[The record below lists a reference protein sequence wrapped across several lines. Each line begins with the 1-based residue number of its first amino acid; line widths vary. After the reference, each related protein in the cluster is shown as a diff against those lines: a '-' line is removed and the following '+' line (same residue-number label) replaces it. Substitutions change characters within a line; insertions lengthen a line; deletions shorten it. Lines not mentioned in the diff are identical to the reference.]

1 MENTDKKLE
10 IIQKAI
16 ENKIGYDTEVIDIR
30 GKASF
35 ADYFVIT
42 SATSSNQMF
51 AIADNVEYEME
62 KEGFEKLNNST
73 GKSNEWL
80 LLDYDEVIVHII
92 WNQLTQKK
100 LRLLSAHMYRGWYM
114 TV

>member
-62 KEGFEKLNNST
+62 KEGFEKLNNSS

-80 LLDYDEVIVHII
+80 LLDYDEVIVHIFDI
-92 WNQLTQKK
+92 KARKFYDLE
-100 LRLLSAHMYRGWYM
+100 RLWTERDLKSNN
-114 TV
+114 

>member
-62 KEGFEKLNNST
+62 KEGFEKLNNSA

-80 LLDYDEVIVHII
+80 LLDYDEVIVHIFDI
-92 WNQLTQKK
+92 KARKFYDLE
-100 LRLLSAHMYRGWYM
+100 RLWTERDLKSNN
-114 TV
+114 

>member
-80 LLDYDEVIVHII
+80 LLDYDEVIVHIFDI
-92 WNQLTQKK
+92 KARKFYDLE
-100 LRLLSAHMYRGWYM
+100 RLWTERDLKSNN
-114 TV
+114 

>member
-16 ENKIGYDTEVIDIR
+16 ENKIGYDTEVIDVR

-62 KEGFEKLNNST
+62 KEGFEKLNNSA

-80 LLDYDEVIVHII
+80 LLDYDEVIVHIFDI
-92 WNQLTQKK
+92 KARKFYDLE
-100 LRLLSAHMYRGWYM
+100 RLWTERDLKSNN
-114 TV
+114 

>member
-62 KEGFEKLNNST
+62 NEGFEKLNNSA

-80 LLDYDEVIVHII
+80 LLDYDEVIVHIFDI
-92 WNQLTQKK
+92 KARKFYDLE
-100 LRLLSAHMYRGWYM
+100 RLWTERDLKSNN
-114 TV
+114 

>member
-35 ADYFVIT
+35 ADYFVIS

-62 KEGFEKLNNST
+62 KEGFEKLNNSA

-80 LLDYDEVIVHII
+80 LLDYDEVIVHIFDI
-92 WNQLTQKK
+92 KARKFYDLE
-100 LRLLSAHMYRGWYM
+100 RLWTERDLKSNN
-114 TV
+114 

>member
-35 ADYFVIT
+35 SDYFVIT

-62 KEGFEKLNNST
+62 KEGFEKLNNSA

-80 LLDYDEVIVHII
+80 LLDYDEVIVHIFDI
-92 WNQLTQKK
+92 KARKFYDLE
-100 LRLLSAHMYRGWYM
+100 RLWTERDLKSNN
-114 TV
+114 

>member
-62 KEGFEKLNNST
+62 KEGFEKLNNSA

-80 LLDYDEVIVHII
+80 LLDYDEVIVHIFDI
-92 WNQLTQKK
+92 KARKFYDLE
-100 LRLLSAHMYRGWYM
+100 RLWTERDLKSNNW
-114 TV
+114 

>member
-62 KEGFEKLNNST
+62 KEGFEKLNNGT

-80 LLDYDEVIVHII
+80 LLDYDEVIVHIFDI
-92 WNQLTQKK
+92 KARKFYDLE
-100 LRLLSAHMYRGWYM
+100 RLWTERDLKSNN
-114 TV
+114 

>member
-62 KEGFEKLNNST
+62 KEGFEKLNNSA
-73 GKSNEWL
+73 GKSSEWL
-80 LLDYDEVIVHII
+80 LLDYDEVIVHIFDI
-92 WNQLTQKK
+92 KARKFYDLE
-100 LRLLSAHMYRGWYM
+100 RLWTERDLKSNN
-114 TV
+114 

>member
-62 KEGFEKLNNST
+62 KGGFEKLNNSA

-80 LLDYDEVIVHII
+80 LLDYDEVIVHIFDI
-92 WNQLTQKK
+92 KARKFYDLE
-100 LRLLSAHMYRGWYM
+100 RLWTERDLKSNN
-114 TV
+114 

>member
-51 AIADNVEYEME
+51 AIADNIEYEME
-62 KEGFEKLNNST
+62 KEGFEKLNNSA

-80 LLDYDEVIVHII
+80 LLDYDEVIVHIFDI
-92 WNQLTQKK
+92 KARKFYDLE
-100 LRLLSAHMYRGWYM
+100 RLWTERDLKSNN
-114 TV
+114 

>member
-62 KEGFEKLNNST
+62 KEGFEKLNNSA

-80 LLDYDEVIVHII
+80 LLDYDEVIVHIFDI
-92 WNQLTQKK
+92 KARKFYDLE
-100 LRLLSAHMYRGWYM
+100 RLWTERDLKSND
-114 TV
+114 

>member
-1 MENTDKKLE
+1 LENTDKKLE

-62 KEGFEKLNNST
+62 KEGFEKLNNSA

-80 LLDYDEVIVHII
+80 LLDYDEVIVHIFDI
-92 WNQLTQKK
+92 KARKFYDLE
-100 LRLLSAHMYRGWYM
+100 RLWTERDLKSNN
-114 TV
+114 

>member
-1 MENTDKKLE
+1 MENTEKKLE

-62 KEGFEKLNNST
+62 KEGFEKLNNSA

-80 LLDYDEVIVHII
+80 LLDYDEVIVHIFDI
-92 WNQLTQKK
+92 KARKFYDLE
-100 LRLLSAHMYRGWYM
+100 RLWTERDLKSNN
-114 TV
+114 

>member
-62 KEGFEKLNNST
+62 KEGFEKVNNSA

-80 LLDYDEVIVHII
+80 LLDYDEVIVHIFDI
-92 WNQLTQKK
+92 KARKFYDLE
-100 LRLLSAHMYRGWYM
+100 RLWTERDLKSNN
-114 TV
+114 

>member
-51 AIADNVEYEME
+51 AIADNVEYEMD

-80 LLDYDEVIVHII
+80 LLDYDEVIVHIFDI
-92 WNQLTQKK
+92 KARKFYDLE
-100 LRLLSAHMYRGWYM
+100 RLWTERDLKSNN
-114 TV
+114 

>member
-10 IIQKAI
+10 IIQKSI

-62 KEGFEKLNNST
+62 KEGFEKLNNSA

-80 LLDYDEVIVHII
+80 LLDYDEVIVHIFDI
-92 WNQLTQKK
+92 KARKFYDLE
-100 LRLLSAHMYRGWYM
+100 RLWTERDLKSNN
-114 TV
+114 

>member
-62 KEGFEKLNNST
+62 KEGFEKLDNSA

-80 LLDYDEVIVHII
+80 LLDYDEVIVHIFDI
-92 WNQLTQKK
+92 KARKFYDLE
-100 LRLLSAHMYRGWYM
+100 RLWTERDLKSNN
-114 TV
+114 

>member
-62 KEGFEKLNNST
+62 KEGFEKLNNSA

-80 LLDYDEVIVHII
+80 LLDYDEVIVHIFDI
-92 WNQLTQKK
+92 KARKFYDLE
-100 LRLLSAHMYRGWYM
+100 RLWTERDLQSNN
-114 TV
+114 

>member
-16 ENKIGYDTEVIDIR
+16 ENKIGYDTEVIDLR

-62 KEGFEKLNNST
+62 KEGFEKLNNSA

-80 LLDYDEVIVHII
+80 LLDYDEVIVHIFDI
-92 WNQLTQKK
+92 KARKFYDLE
-100 LRLLSAHMYRGWYM
+100 RLWTERDLKSNN
-114 TV
+114 

>member
-10 IIQKAI
+10 IIKKAI

-30 GKASF
+30 GKTSF

-42 SATSSNQMF
+42 SATNSTQMF

-80 LLDYDEVIVHII
+80 LLDYGEVIVHIFDI
-92 WNQLTQKK
+92 KARKFYDLE
-100 LRLLSAHMYRGWYM
+100 RLWTERDIKSNN
-114 TV
+114 

>member
-51 AIADNVEYEME
+51 AIADNVGYEME
-62 KEGFEKLNNST
+62 KEGFEKLNNSA
-73 GKSNEWL
+73 GKSSEWL
-80 LLDYDEVIVHII
+80 LLDYDEVIVHIFDI
-92 WNQLTQKK
+92 KARKFYDLE
-100 LRLLSAHMYRGWYM
+100 RLWTERDLKSNN
-114 TV
+114 

>member
-62 KEGFEKLNNST
+62 KEGFEKLNNSA

-80 LLDYDEVIVHII
+80 LLDYDEVIVHIFDI
-92 WNQLTQKK
+92 KARKFYDLERLWTERDLK
-100 LRLLSAHMYRGWYM
+100 LNN
-114 TV
+114 

>member
-62 KEGFEKLNNST
+62 KEGFEKLNNSA

-80 LLDYDEVIVHII
+80 LLDYDEVIVHIFDI
-92 WNQLTQKK
+92 KARKFYDLE
-100 LRLLSAHMYRGWYM
+100 RLWTERELKSNN
-114 TV
+114 

>member
-62 KEGFEKLNNST
+62 KEGFEKLNNSA

-80 LLDYDEVIVHII
+80 LLDYDEVIVHIFDI
-92 WNQLTQKK
+92 KARKFYVLE
-100 LRLLSAHMYRGWYM
+100 RLWTERDLKSNN
-114 TV
+114 

>member
-1 MENTDKKLE
+1 MENIDKKLE

-62 KEGFEKLNNST
+62 KEGFEKLNNSA

-80 LLDYDEVIVHII
+80 LLDYDEVIVHIFDI
-92 WNQLTQKK
+92 KARKFYDLE
-100 LRLLSAHMYRGWYM
+100 RLWTERDLKSNN
-114 TV
+114 

>member
-10 IIQKAI
+10 IIKKAI

-42 SATSSNQMF
+42 SATNCSQMF

-80 LLDYDEVIVHII
+80 LLDYGEVIVHIFDI
-92 WNQLTQKK
+92 KARKFYDLE
-100 LRLLSAHMYRGWYM
+100 RLWTERDIKSNN
-114 TV
+114 

>member
-16 ENKIGYDTEVIDIR
+16 ENKIGYDTEVIDIS

-35 ADYFVIT
+35 AAYFVIT

-62 KEGFEKLNNST
+62 KEGFEKLNNSA
-73 GKSNEWL
+73 GKSSEWL
-80 LLDYDEVIVHII
+80 LLDYDEVIVHIFDI
-92 WNQLTQKK
+92 KARKFYDLE
-100 LRLLSAHMYRGWYM
+100 RLWTERDLKSNN
-114 TV
+114 

>member
-10 IIQKAI
+10 IIKKAI

-42 SATSSNQMF
+42 SATNRTQMF

-80 LLDYDEVIVHII
+80 LLDYGEVIVHIFDI
-92 WNQLTQKK
+92 KARKFYDLE
-100 LRLLSAHMYRGWYM
+100 RLWTERDIKSNN
-114 TV
+114 

>member
-62 KEGFEKLNNST
+62 KEGFEKLNNGT

-80 LLDYDEVIVHII
+80 LLDYDEVIVHIFDI
-92 WNQLTQKK
+92 KARKFYDLE
-100 LRLLSAHMYRGWYM
+100 RLWTERDIKSNN
-114 TV
+114 

>member
-35 ADYFVIT
+35 ADYFVLT

-62 KEGFEKLNNST
+62 KEGFEKLNNSA

-80 LLDYDEVIVHII
+80 LLDYDEVIVHIFDI
-92 WNQLTQKK
+92 KARKFYDLE
-100 LRLLSAHMYRGWYM
+100 RLWTERDLKSNN
-114 TV
+114 

>member
-62 KEGFEKLNNST
+62 KEGFEKLNNSA

-80 LLDYDEVIVHII
+80 LLDYDEVIVHIFDI
-92 WNQLTQKK
+92 KARKFYDLE
-100 LRLLSAHMYRGWYM
+100 RLWTECDLKSNN
-114 TV
+114 

>member
-1 MENTDKKLE
+1 MESTDKKLE

-62 KEGFEKLNNST
+62 KEGFEKLNNSA

-80 LLDYDEVIVHII
+80 LLDYDEVIVHIFDI
-92 WNQLTQKK
+92 KARKFYDLE
-100 LRLLSAHMYRGWYM
+100 RLWTERDLKSNN
-114 TV
+114 

>member
-62 KEGFEKLNNST
+62 KEGFEKLNKSA

-80 LLDYDEVIVHII
+80 LLDYDEVIVHIFDI
-92 WNQLTQKK
+92 KARKFYDLE
-100 LRLLSAHMYRGWYM
+100 RLWTERDLKSNN
-114 TV
+114 

>member
-42 SATSSNQMF
+42 SATSGNQMF

-62 KEGFEKLNNST
+62 KEGFEKLNNSA

-80 LLDYDEVIVHII
+80 LLDYDEVIVHIFDI
-92 WNQLTQKK
+92 KARKFYDLE
-100 LRLLSAHMYRGWYM
+100 RLWTERDLKSNN
-114 TV
+114 